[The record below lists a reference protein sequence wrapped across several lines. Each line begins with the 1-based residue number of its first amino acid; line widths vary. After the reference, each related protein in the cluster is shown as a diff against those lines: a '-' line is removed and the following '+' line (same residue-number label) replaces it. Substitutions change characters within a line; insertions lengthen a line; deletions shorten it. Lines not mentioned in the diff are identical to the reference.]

1 MDLIAITMT
10 MGRSAVEL
18 ALFVLLPIMVVMLC
32 LMRLI
37 EAAGVLDWLVAKL
50 APVLRPAGLTGLSLF
65 AMIQVNLVSF
75 AAPLAT
81 LALMDRRGA
90 SDRHLAATLAM
101 IFAMAQANVL
111 YPKSALGL
119 HLSTTL
125 VVSGLGGIVASAVT
139 FHVIGRSLS
148 SAEAPMS
155 DAIEHPELKGPG
167 GVLQVINQAGAEA
180 FKIAVAT
187 IPLVALAL
195 VAVAILKETGAFS
208 VIEQGLTPV
217 LTWAG
222 VPSTLIVPS
231 LTKYLGGGT
240 AVLGVMVSLHSQ
252 HLIDAHLIN
261 ASAGWLIHTFDL
273 PGVAILISAGPRVA
287 KVWKHAAIGGVIGII
302 VRTLIH
308 IAIS

>member
-1 MDLIAITMT
+1 MELINIIMT
-10 MGRSAVEL
+10 VGRSAVEL

-32 LMRLI
+32 LMRLA
-37 EAAGVLDWLVAKL
+37 EAAGVLDLVVAKL
-50 APVLRPAGLTGLSLF
+50 APALRPAGLTGLSLF

-111 YPKSALGL
+111 YPMSAIGL
-119 HLSTTL
+119 NFGTTL
-125 VVSGLGGIVASAVT
+125 IVSVLGGIVASAVT
-139 FHVIGRSLS
+139 FHLTGRSLS
-148 SAEAPMS
+148 SIEPTIS
-155 DAIEHPELKGPG
+155 NAIEHPNVKGHG
-167 GVLQVINQAGAEA
+167 GVLQVINQAGGEA
-180 FKIAVAT
+180 FKIAIST

-195 VAVAILKETGAFS
+195 VAVAILKEVGAFS
-208 VIEQGLTPV
+208 LIEHLLTPV

-222 VPSTLIVPS
+222 VPTNLIVPS

-240 AVLGVMVSLHSQ
+240 AALGVMVSLHSQ
-252 HLIDAHLIN
+252 QLIDTHLLN

-287 KVWKHAAIGGVIGII
+287 RVWKQAAIGGMVGIIFRTTIHIVIG
-302 VRTLIH
+302 
-308 IAIS
+308 